1 MKKSVYIIALL
12 ALTSIL
18 FTSCKKWIDEPE
30 PKEDLSYVIK
40 TYYRYESN
48 GHIIKQIWTYD
59 GYKET
64 GYKYYYDGQ
73 LTQERNNYSYNGLN
87 VSYDSYS
94 YHDSVTYRY
103 HYECEYLDE
112 TFRRT
117 KYSKCY
123 AYFPN
128 PQDNHFYDISETYYE
143 YNGKKMTSYKTY
155 TNGTLTGEN
164 QYDYDGLRCTYKTTI
179 DYYSYVEERRYVIE
193 YLDDSYLREKSRLQT
208 RERYDADG
216 NLIYTKTYYT
226 INTYDGKKPV
236 GNQFYQ
242 DGNLV
247 GMGRDYQ
254 YNGLTCYYFVDDYQ
268 DGEVVSTRMYEVEY
282 LE

>member
-18 FTSCKKWIDEPE
+18 SNGCKKTNDELN
-30 PKEDLSYVIK
+30 PKEDLSYVIR

-48 GHIIKQIWTYD
+48 GHITIQTWTYD

-73 LTQERNNYSYNGLN
+73 LTEERNNYSYNGLKA
-87 VSYDSYS
+87 SYDSYS
-94 YHDSVTYRY
+94 YRDSVTYCY
-103 HYECEYLDE
+103 HYECEFLDE

-123 AYFPN
+123 AYYPN
-128 PQDNHFYDISETYYE
+128 PQDNHFYDIRETYYE
-143 YNGKKMTSYKTY
+143 YDGKKLTSYKSY

-164 QYDYDGLRCTYKTTI
+164 QYNYEGLRCTYQTT
-179 DYYSYVEERRYVIE
+179 YNYLSYTEVRNYDIL

-208 RERYDADG
+208 RERYDASG

-226 INTYDGKKPV
+226 VNDYDGKKPI
-236 GNQFYQ
+236 GYQFYQ
-242 DGNLV
+242 DGNL
-247 GMGRDYQ
+247 GGKGRDYH
-254 YNGLTCYYFVDDYQ
+254 YDGLTCYYFVDAYR
-268 DGEVVSTRMYEVEY
+268 DGEVYSTSMYEVEY